1 MDRFTVSTTKFLGKQ
16 LTKLASSIYK
26 RVEKYDH

>member
-1 MDRFTVSTTKFLGKQ
+1 MDRFTVDTAKFLGKQ

-26 RVEKYDH
+26 RVEKY